1 MTHYLVNG
9 KLDDTSGGC
18 ADDAFIYF
26 FEGNY
31 TYEQL
36 EKLALE
42 KVCEDEGLEERND
55 EGEIL
60 IEDDYPARVDI
71 WDILKSDSPITFLT
85 ETNKDDEPS
94 DQEMMAAFGTK
105 WHDGL

>member
-1 MTHYLVNG
+1 MTHYLVHG
-9 KLDDTSGGC
+9 YPSQC
-18 ADDAFIYF
+18 DDAFLYF

-55 EGEIL
+55 QGEIL
-60 IEDDYPARVDI
+60 IEGDEPARVDI
-71 WDILKSDSPITFLT
+71 WDILQSDSPITFLT
-85 ETNKDDEPS
+85 EKEV
-94 DQEMMAAFGTK
+94 K
-105 WHDGL
+105 KK

>member
-1 MTHYLVNG
+1 MTHYLVHG
-9 KLDDTSGGC
+9 KLSDTS
-18 ADDAFIYF
+18 ADDAFINF

-55 EGEIL
+55 QGEIL
-60 IEDDYPARVDI
+60 IEGNEPARIDI
-71 WDILKSDSPITFLT
+71 WDILQSDSPITYLT
-85 ETNKDDEPS
+85 QTNKE
-94 DQEMMAAFGTK
+94 QN
-105 WHDGL
+105 

>member
-9 KLDDTSGGC
+9 KLNDTS
-18 ADDAFIYF
+18 ADDSFIYF
-26 FEGNY
+26 FQGNY

-55 EGEIL
+55 QGEIL
-60 IEDDYPARVDI
+60 IEGDEPARVDI

-85 ETNKDDEPS
+85 QANKE
-94 DQEMMAAFGTK
+94 EN
-105 WHDGL
+105 

>member
-9 KLDDTSGGC
+9 KLNDTS
-18 ADDAFIYF
+18 ADDAFIYL

-55 EGEIL
+55 QGEIL
-60 IEDDYPARVDI
+60 NEGEYPAKVDI
-71 WDILKSDSPITFLT
+71 WDILQSDSPITFLT
-85 ETNKDDEPS
+85 ETNKTVKINYNADFDLYLQRKTN
-94 DQEMMAAFGTK
+94 D
-105 WHDGL
+105 

>member
-1 MTHYLVNG
+1 MTHYLVHG
-9 KLDDTSGGC
+9 KLSDTS
-18 ADDAFIYF
+18 ADDAFINF

-55 EGEIL
+55 QGEIL
-60 IEDDYPARVDI
+60 IEGDEPARVDI
-71 WDILKSDSPITFLT
+71 WDILQSDSPITFLT
-85 ETNKDDEPS
+85 QTNKE
-94 DQEMMAAFGTK
+94 QN
-105 WHDGL
+105 

>member
-1 MTHYLVNG
+1 MTHYLVHG
-9 KLDDTSGGC
+9 KLSDTS
-18 ADDAFIYF
+18 ADDAFINF

-55 EGEIL
+55 QGEIL
-60 IEDDYPARVDI
+60 IEGNEPARIDI
-71 WDILKSDSPITFLT
+71 WDILQSDSPITFLT
-85 ETNKDDEPS
+85 QTNKE
-94 DQEMMAAFGTK
+94 QN
-105 WHDGL
+105 

>member
-1 MTHYLVNG
+1 MTHFLVHG
-9 KLDDTSGGC
+9 ILSETS
-18 ADDAFIYF
+18 ADDAFLYF

-42 KVCEDEGLEERND
+42 KVCEDERMND
-55 EGEIL
+55 TYW

-85 ETNKDDEPS
+85 QTNKE
-94 DQEMMAAFGTK
+94 EN
-105 WHDGL
+105 

>member
-1 MTHYLVNG
+1 MAHYLVHGN
-9 KLDDTSGGC
+9 LSEAS
-18 ADDAFIYF
+18 ADDAFLYF

-42 KVCEDEGLEERND
+42 KVCENEGLEERND

-71 WDILKSDSPITFLT
+71 WDILQSDSPITFLIQKRKT
-85 ETNKDDEPS
+85 
-94 DQEMMAAFGTK
+94 
-105 WHDGL
+105 HD

>member
-55 EGEIL
+55 QGEIL

-71 WDILKSDSPITFLT
+71 WDILQSDSPITFLT
-85 ETNKDDEPS
+85 EINKE
-94 DQEMMAAFGTK
+94 EN
-105 WHDGL
+105 

>member
-1 MTHYLVNG
+1 MTHYLVHG
-9 KLDDTSGGC
+9 KLSETS
-18 ADDAFIYF
+18 ADDAFLYF

-42 KVCEDEGLEERND
+42 KVCEDERMND
-55 EGEIL
+55 TYW

-85 ETNKDDEPS
+85 QTNKE
-94 DQEMMAAFGTK
+94 EN
-105 WHDGL
+105 

>member
-1 MTHYLVNG
+1 MTHYLVHG
-9 KLDDTSGGC
+9 KLSDTS
-18 ADDAFIYF
+18 ADDAFINF

-55 EGEIL
+55 QGEIL
-60 IEDDYPARVDI
+60 IEGDEPARVDI
-71 WDILKSDSPITFLT
+71 WDILQSDSPITFLT
-85 ETNKDDEPS
+85 QTNKE
-94 DQEMMAAFGTK
+94 EN
-105 WHDGL
+105 

>member
-1 MTHYLVNG
+1 MTHYLVHGN
-9 KLDDTSGGC
+9 LSETS
-18 ADDAFIYF
+18 ADDAFLYF

-55 EGEIL
+55 QGEIL
-60 IEDDYPARVDI
+60 IEGDEPARVDI
-71 WDILKSDSPITFLT
+71 WDILQSDSPITFLT
-85 ETNKDDEPS
+85 QTNKE
-94 DQEMMAAFGTK
+94 EN
-105 WHDGL
+105 

>member
-1 MTHYLVNG
+1 MTHFLVHG
-9 KLDDTSGGC
+9 ILSETS
-18 ADDAFIYF
+18 ADDAFLYF

-42 KVCEDEGLEERND
+42 KVCKDERMND
-55 EGEIL
+55 TYW

-85 ETNKDDEPS
+85 QTNKE
-94 DQEMMAAFGTK
+94 EN
-105 WHDGL
+105 

>member
-9 KLDDTSGGC
+9 KLNDTY
-18 ADDAFIYF
+18 ADDAFIYL

-55 EGEIL
+55 QGEIL
-60 IEDDYPARVDI
+60 NEGEYPAKVDI
-71 WDILKSDSPITFLT
+71 WDILQSDSPITFLT
-85 ETNKDDEPS
+85 P
-94 DQEMMAAFGTK
+94 
-105 WHDGL
+105 